1 MHRFLALISVLVLT
15 ALITALFPGL
25 SAVAAGERQSWQ
37 GVLAPPLAVDPAS
50 PEAGFTGDAPLL
62 LPRMLS
68 PSLEDQVME
77 LVNEERW
84 NNGQLPPLKRNSL
97 LDASSETHSF
107 NMADRDFF
115 AHCDLDTS
123 VSPWTRIVAA
133 GYAYASAAENIA
145 AGHSSAAAVMNGWMN
160 SSGHRANI
168 LSTGVNELGIGHYQ
182 QAGDQGNIRFDQNG
196 DCVAD
201 LFNNGPY
208 TNYWTQNFGSRA
220 SNYPVVIDREAFE
233 TDSQAVELYL
243 YGSTFATEM
252 RIRNENGSFGAWQA
266 FSSDV
271 NWNLSAG
278 NGTKTVYVE
287 IRSAGGTVR
296 SANDSIELNI
306 AANHILTD
314 GFETGNLNLWTL
326 PGV

>member
-1 MHRFLALISVLVLT
+1 MRRFVPSLTVLVLSACT
-15 ALITALFPGL
+15 TALFPGL
-25 SAVAAGERQSWQ
+25 TTVAAGERQSWQ

-50 PEAGFTGDAPLL
+50 PEAGFADEAPTLR
-62 LPRMLS
+62 PRMLS
-68 PSLEDQVME
+68 PSPEDQVME

-97 LDASSETHSF
+97 LDTSSESHSF

-123 VSPWTRIVAA
+123 TSPWARMIAA

-145 AGHSSAAAVMNGWMN
+145 AGHSSAAAVMVGWMN
-160 SSGHRANI
+160 SAGHRANI
-168 LSTGVNELGIGHYQ
+168 LSTGVNELGIGFYQ
-182 QAGDQGNIRFDQNG
+182 QSGDQGNIRRDLNG

-201 LFNNGPY
+201 SFNNGPY
-208 TNYWTQNFGSRA
+208 SNYWTQNFGSRA
-220 SNYPVVIDREAFE
+220 GNYPVVIDREAFE
-233 TDSQAVELYL
+233 TETQAVQLYL
-243 YGSTFATEM
+243 YGNGFATEM
-252 RIRNENGSFGAWQA
+252 RIRNENGSFGAWQP

-271 NWNLSAG
+271 NWNLSPG

-306 AANHILTD
+306 AANHIFTD
-314 GFETGNLNLWTL
+314 GFESGNLTLWSDQV
-326 PGV
+326 P